1 MGTPSTHRPRA
12 LRCLL
17 ALALLLA
24 ALVALSGS
32 APAQAATAHS
42 AKAHAN
48 HHKHKKHRKHQKR
61 KRRNA
66 RKSSAPLSGIYDACS
81 YSDPKP
87 EPLPNCTDR
96 LAALA
101 QGGFQVV
108 LNYWSNDMSVDD
120 NVRYAQQAESL
131 GIKVIFNL
139 SDYRH
144 PDIGPKLDLVNAT
157 KDLPATWG
165 YYIGDE
171 VDPSNIGPVQQLSS
185 AVRGMTRKPLLFV
198 SRPNPSKLAP
208 FKGLAD
214 YVGPDD
220 YPNGPYDPP
229 VCQTSRWASK
239 MSRNSVM
246 TLQAYSW
253 SVDFPSIQPDWP
265 SAAQMRQY
273 RDQAT
278 RCGHPKLLMWFA
290 FHVVTDYNP
299 DPSGY
304 YRQLAW
310 AANGVNLGANY
321 RMSSS

>member
-1 MGTPSTHRPRA
+1 MGMPSTLQPRA
-12 LRCLL
+12 LRCLFVLVL
-17 ALALLLA
+17 ALAALA
-24 ALVALSGS
+24 ALS
-32 APAQAATAHS
+32 ANSPAHAATAHA
-42 AKAHAN
+42 AKA
-48 HHKHKKHRKHQKR
+48 HKHKKHKHGKHQKR

-66 RKSSAPLSGIYDACS
+66 RKASAPMSGIYDACS

-87 EPLPNCTDR
+87 EPLPNCDDR

-108 LNYWSNDMSVDD
+108 LNYWSTDMSISD
-120 NVRYAQQAESL
+120 NARYAQTAESL
-131 GIKVIFNL
+131 GLKVIFNL
-139 SDYRH
+139 SDYRNGS
-144 PDIGPKLDLVNAT
+144 IGSKLDLVNAT

-185 AVRGMTRKPLLFV
+185 AVRGMTNKPLLFV

-208 FKGLAD
+208 FKSLAD
-214 YVGPDD
+214 YIGPDD

-239 MSRNSVM
+239 MSGNSVM

-253 SVDFPSIQPDWP
+253 SVDFPSLQPDWP

-273 RDQAT
+273 RNQAT
-278 RCGHPKLLMWFA
+278 RCGHPKLIMWFA

-299 DPSGY
+299 DPSSY

-310 AANGVNLGANY
+310 AANGVNLDSNF
-321 RMSSS
+321 RMN